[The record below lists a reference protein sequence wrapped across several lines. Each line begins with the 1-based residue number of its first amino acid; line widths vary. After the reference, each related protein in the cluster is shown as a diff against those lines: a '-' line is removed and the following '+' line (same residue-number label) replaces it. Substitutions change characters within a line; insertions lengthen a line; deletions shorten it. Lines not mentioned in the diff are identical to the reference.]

1 MTTQPALLLDRT
13 EVLPRIDVNPRP
25 AEATVAVR
33 HPALD
38 VPPRRARPATALI
51 VQPRRGR
58 PAAALIDALR
68 VHDLDSVVAVGD
80 ADDVPDPGA
89 SPLAILVGPDSLG
102 EARELG
108 RLDRDLEWIR
118 RADEAGTAVL
128 GIGHGARVLA
138 LALGG
143 AVEPAER
150 PLRGWAMVDTSVPH
164 IIPSGPW
171 LAWQHDVITLPPA
184 ATLLAHNLLGP
195 QAFRVG
201 RHLGVQFHPEATPE
215 VVAEWAGTDA
225 APAGVRRLLGG
236 VARDPGA
243 AAVCTQRLL
252 GSFISGI

>member
-1 MTTQPALLLDRT
+1 MTTQPAVLLDRT
-13 EVLPRIDVNPRP
+13 EPQPRIAVDPPP
-25 AEATVAVR
+25 AHTTAALR
-33 HPALD
+33 HPAL
-38 VPPRRARPATALI
+38 VVAPRRARPATALI

-58 PAAALIDALR
+58 PAAALIDALI
-68 VHDLDSVVAVGD
+68 VHDLESVVAVGD
-80 ADDVPDPGA
+80 TGDLPDPGA

-102 EARELG
+102 EASEQG
-108 RLDRDLEWIR
+108 RLDRELEWIR
-118 RADEAGTAVL
+118 RADDAGTAVL

-138 LALGG
+138 LAFGG
-143 AVEPAER
+143 AVRPAEH
-150 PLRGWAMVDTSVPH
+150 PLRGWAMVDTTVPH

-171 LAWQHDVITLPPA
+171 LTWQHDVITLPPG

-215 VVAEWAGTDA
+215 VIAEWAGADG
-225 APAGVRRLLGG
+225 APAGVHRLLRG